1 MNEETIQELMKLGIL
16 LFDKQLKRSIDS
28 LSQVIEDF
36 EKNGADDNEYFIEQL
51 KNVHTKFVVNI
62 GSIKMLGS
70 LLNPI
75 YDQAI
80 SVSVMDDQT
89 AESIRKQIEEAE
101 KKRKQ

>member
-28 LSQVIEDF
+28 LSKVIEDF
-36 EKNGADDNEYFIEQL
+36 EKNGADENEYFIEQL

-62 GSIKMLGS
+62 GSIKMLGA
-70 LLNPI
+70 LLNPN
-75 YDQAI
+75 YDEAM
-80 SVSVMDDQT
+80 SVMDDQT
-89 AESIRKQIEEAE
+89 AEAIRKQIEEAE